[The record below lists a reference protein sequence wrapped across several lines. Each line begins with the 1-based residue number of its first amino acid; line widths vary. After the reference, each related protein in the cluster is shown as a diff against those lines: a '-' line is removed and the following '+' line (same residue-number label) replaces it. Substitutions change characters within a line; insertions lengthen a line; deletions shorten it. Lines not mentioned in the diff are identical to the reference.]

1 MKIIDTLKT
10 ANSNLFRSKLRTLLT
25 ISAVFIG
32 ALTLLLTAGV
42 GAGLKNYVDEQL
54 AGVGAENALIVMA
67 QSDENPLDDAVEKYD
82 PEKRVSGAN
91 SIPYLG
97 GDDVKTVSN
106 IEHIQKVTPNY
117 IVSPL
122 YITSDGEDKFVV
134 SLSQSIDG
142 MNQPLK
148 AGENVNNE
156 SSEYEI
162 TLPPGYVSAL
172 GYSDSKDAVG
182 KTVEFAFT
190 DSSGKEFIE
199 QATVV
204 GVQEK
209 SVMMANSMTA
219 NEQFIEDVYDRIM
232 SGVPEDLKAR
242 YLGVIAYFDPNISE
256 EQLNEIKETL
266 SDKGLMGMTVE
277 DQLGIIKSVID
288 GIITFLLIFG
298 VITLLAAT
306 FGIVNTLLMAVQERT
321 REIGLM
327 KALGMSRGKIFTIF
341 SAEAVL
347 IGFWGSVAAIVV
359 ATIIAQIGS
368 HVASTTFLKDFEG
381 LELVT
386 LTPVNVLAVIGA
398 IMLIAFI
405 AATLPARRASKLDPI
420 EALRYE

>member
-1 MKIIDTLKT
+1 MKILDTLKT

-25 ISAVFIG
+25 VSAVFIG

-54 AGVGAENALIVMA
+54 AGVGAENVLIVMA
-67 QSDENPLDDAVEKYD
+67 QSDENPLDDAIKEYD
-82 PEKRVSGAN
+82 PEKRVSTSN
-91 SIPYLG
+91 SIPYLTN
-97 GDDVKTVSN
+97 DDVRIVSGM
-106 IEHIQKVTPNY
+106 EHIQKVTPNY
-117 IVSPL
+117 MVSPL
-122 YITSDGEDKFVV
+122 YITVSGEKKLVAT
-134 SLSQSIDG
+134 LSQSVDG

-148 AGENVNNE
+148 SGKNVNGA
-156 SSEYEI
+156 SSGYEV
-162 TLPPGYVSAL
+162 TLPPGYVGAL
-172 GYSDSKDAVG
+172 GFDSDQDAVG
-182 KTVEFAFT
+182 EVVEFVFVDASGVEFT
-190 DSSGKEFIE
+190 EK
-199 QATVV
+199 ATVV

-209 SVMMANSMTA
+209 SVVMANSMTA
-219 NEQFIEDVYDRIM
+219 NSVFVKDVYDRVM
-232 SGVPEDLKAR
+232 NGVPEELKAR
-242 YLGVIAYFDPNISE
+242 YLGIIAYFDPNISDE
-256 EQLNEIKETL
+256 TLTEIKDSLTKE
-266 SDKGLMGMTVE
+266 GLIGMTVE

-347 IGFWGSVAAIVV
+347 IGFWGSVAALIV
-359 ATIIAQIGS
+359 ATVIAQVGS

-381 LELVT
+381 LELIT
-386 LTPVNVLAVIGA
+386 LTPMNVLAVVGA
-398 IMLIAFI
+398 VVVIAFL
-405 AATLPARRASKLDPI
+405 AATMPARRASKLDPI

>member
-1 MKIIDTLKT
+1 MKILDTLKT

-25 ISAVFIG
+25 VSAVFIG

-54 AGVGAENALIVMA
+54 AGVGAENVLIVTG
-67 QSDENPLDDAVEKYD
+67 QSDENPLDDDIEEYD
-82 PEKRVSGAN
+82 PEKRVFDSN
-91 SIPYLG
+91 SIPYLNN
-97 GDDVKTVSN
+97 DDVRTVSEM
-106 IEHIQKVTPNY
+106 EHIQKVTPNY
-117 IVSPL
+117 MVSPL
-122 YITSDGEDKFVV
+122 YITADGEKKFVATLAQLV
-134 SLSQSIDG
+134 DG

-148 AGENVNNE
+148 AGENVDGA
-156 SSEYEI
+156 SSEYEV

-172 GYSDSKDAVG
+172 GFDSDQDAVG
-182 KTVEFAFT
+182 KTVEFVFVDASGAEFT
-190 DSSGKEFIE
+190 E

-209 SVMMANSMTA
+209 SVMMANAMRA
-219 NEQFIEDVYDRIM
+219 NEAFVKDIYDRVM
-232 SGVPEDLKAR
+232 NGVPEELKAR
-242 YLGVIAYFDPNISE
+242 YLGIIAYFDPNISDE
-256 EQLNEIKETL
+256 TLAEIKNSLAEKNLT
-266 SDKGLMGMTVE
+266 GMTVE

-347 IGFWGSVAAIVV
+347 IGFWGSVAALVV
-359 ATIIAQIGS
+359 ATIIAQVGS
-368 HVASTTFLKDFEG
+368 YVASTTFLKDFEG
-381 LELVT
+381 LELIT
-386 LTPVNVLAVIGA
+386 LTPMNVLAVVGA
-398 IMLIAFI
+398 VVLIAFL
-405 AATLPARRASKLDPI
+405 AATMPARRASKLDPI